1 MKQNKR
7 PDIRRLTAGDA
18 DELKQL
24 VLLFC
29 DVFEM
34 QKNGIAESRLQ
45 QLLADPHFVAFAAFE
60 NGVVCGGLTGYIM
73 PMYYHT
79 QSELYLYDMAV
90 DITYQRQGIGRQLI
104 AALKAFC
111 RLRGI
116 STMFVEAHAED
127 LHAVEFYR
135 NTGGVAEQAVH
146 FNFYING

>member
-1 MKQNKR
+1 MEQKKQY
-7 PDIRRLTAGDA
+7 DVRRLTTDDIVAF
-18 DELKQL
+18 KQL
-24 VLLFC
+24 VELFC

-34 QKNGIAESRLQ
+34 QKDGIAESRLQ
-45 QLLADPHFVAFAAFE
+45 QLLADPNFVAFAALD
-60 NGVVCGGLTGYIM
+60 NGTVCGGLTGYIM

-90 DITYQRQGIGRQLI
+90 AITHQRQGIGRQLI

-111 RLRGI
+111 SANGI
-116 STMFVEAHAED
+116 NTMFVEAHAED

-146 FNFYING
+146 FNYRIQ